1 MINIALLGAGRIGQM
16 HAKIISNTANSKLS
30 YVFDVY
36 KPAAEKVADQYNVIV
51 ADDVETILS
60 DESVDAVLIATSTDT
75 HVDLIIKAAK
85 AGKAILCEKP
95 IDLSTERVQ
104 QCWQEIESCNVPIQ
118 IGFNRRFDPT
128 HAHLQQQLAEGAIG
142 NLQQL
147 IITSRDPDIAPT
159 EYLRHSGGIFRDM
172 IIHDF
177 DMLRFITGEEATEIH
192 AIGNTLIDPDL
203 AQFNDVDS
211 VMITIKTQS
220 GSLCHINGSR
230 RCVYGYDQ
238 RIEAFG
244 GQGMLQSTNPL
255 PHSVVKSTVNNT
267 ASQSVLNPFFIER
280 YQSAYQAQFESF
292 IHALTSGTKPRPS
305 FEDGLEAQK
314 MADAA
319 QLSLET
325 GRSVTI

>member
-16 HAKIISNTANSKLS
+16 HAKIISDTANSKLS

-36 KPAAEKVADQYNVIV
+36 QPAAEKVAEQYNAIV
-51 ADDVETILS
+51 ADDVEVILS
-60 DESVDAVLIATSTDT
+60 DERVDAVLIATSTDT

-104 QCWQEIESCNVPIQ
+104 QCWQEIKSCNVPIQ

-128 HAHLQQQLAEGAIG
+128 HANLQQQLAEGAIG

-177 DMLRFITGEEATEIH
+177 DMLRFITGEEALEIH
-192 AIGNTLIDPDL
+192 AIGNTLIDPGL
-203 AQFNDVDS
+203 AEFNDVDS

-220 GSLCHINGSR
+220 GRLCHINGSR

-244 GQGMLQSTNPL
+244 GEGMLQSTNPL
-255 PHSVVKSTVNNT
+255 PHNVVKSTAADT

-280 YQSAYQAQFESF
+280 YQSAYQAQFASF
-292 IHALTSGTKPRPS
+292 INALISGAAPSPS

-319 QLSLET
+319 QLSLQT
-325 GRSVTI
+325 GKTVSL